1 MPTRTVTVGSASGL
15 HARPATLVAKAA
27 AAAPGTVLIGRP
39 GTPGTDASSI
49 LMLMALG
56 IGSGEQVELSS
67 DDRPSLDA
75 VADLVAT
82 DFDAD

>member
-39 GTPGTDASSI
+39 GTAGTDASSI

-67 DDRPSLDA
+67 DDQPSLDA
-75 VADLVAT
+75 VAELVAA
-82 DFDAD
+82 DLDAA